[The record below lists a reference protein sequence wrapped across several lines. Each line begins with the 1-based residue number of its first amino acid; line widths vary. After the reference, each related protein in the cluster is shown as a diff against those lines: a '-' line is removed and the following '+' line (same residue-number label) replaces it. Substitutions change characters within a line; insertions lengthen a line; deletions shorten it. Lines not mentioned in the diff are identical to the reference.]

1 MFRQNSFSNAPRT
14 FARYLFAVVYSLLVL
29 AGISAQNYSLPDYL
43 PGSGSGTVIRTGDE
57 AVYGSLDVT
66 LGVLNLFTG
75 SGGIQISAGL
85 PGVVQGRIE
94 LDLQGEGAGLHL
106 ALTTLPAALY
116 LDFDRNG
123 ISLALDTFLA
133 TGFHFRS
140 GIPGISHLGLDLFL
154 FTAGVHL
161 GTDSAYYWVYETIG
175 GIDFINGGT
184 FYSKS
189 SAPYKFRIFGA
200 YAGPSYQGFGFAGTP
215 ISRGVYNMGEGPE
228 IGTPGLDQ
236 LPRDAVDAAFRFHD
250 VGFKG
255 AGGPYPWTW
264 GGLVDQALVHRIRN
278 SSAVWWH
285 DPFAMTKAI
294 MTEVI
299 WGGYIDEDSPFYD
312 PASER

>member
-1 MFRQNSFSNAPRT
+1 
-14 FARYLFAVVYSLLVL
+14 
-29 AGISAQNYSLPDYL
+29 
-43 PGSGSGTVIRTGDE
+43 
-57 AVYGSLDVT
+57 
-66 LGVLNLFTG
+66 
-75 SGGIQISAGL
+75 
-85 PGVVQGRIE
+85 
-94 LDLQGEGAGLHL
+94 
-106 ALTTLPAALY
+106 
-116 LDFDRNG
+116 
-123 ISLALDTFLA
+123 
-133 TGFHFRS
+133 
-140 GIPGISHLGLDLFL
+140 
-154 FTAGVHL
+154 
-161 GTDSAYYWVYETIG
+161 
-175 GIDFINGGT
+175 
-184 FYSKS
+184 
-189 SAPYKFRIFGA
+189 
-200 YAGPSYQGFGFAGTP
+200 
-215 ISRGVYNMGEGPE
+215 MGEGPE